1 MDTRSERSTIERNL
15 TGRASLL
22 VGAGVALAL
31 LLAAIGYAWPSGA
44 APKSGRVDLEVP
56 TFSDPTNITN
66 PLFPKDDVSQVIQL
80 GAEGKDRL
88 RFEVTQLPETKF
100 VEWNGQRIETRVTH
114 FVAYMNGRILEV
126 AVDFYAQADDGAV
139 WYFGEN
145 VDNYENG
152 VIVDHDGTWLAG
164 KDGPPGMIMPA
175 DPQVGDVYR
184 PENVPGFV
192 FEEVTVRRTG
202 MTVDGPRG
210 PVSGALLV
218 RERLMDGTVEDKI
231 YAPGYGEFRAEV
243 ASLDELYH
251 LALATPMDALGGPV
265 PDDLSTIGAG
275 ATQVLDAAPSKR
287 WSELSS
293 IVEGMTASWSAY
305 QATALPPFLDTQMAG
320 ALGTLEAAI
329 GARDVAGI
337 LQAAIDVGH
346 AELDLE
352 LQFRASDD
360 VDRDRLELW
369 RSQLVL
375 DQAAGD
381 SDAITGDKATIETI
395 RDRIGGG
402 TQRLLRRK

>member
-31 LLAAIGYAWPSGA
+31 LLAAIGHAWPSGA

-100 VEWNGQRIETRVTH
+100 VEWNGQSIETRVTH

-152 VIVDHDGTWLAG
+152 VIVDHEGTWLAG
-164 KDGPPGMIMPA
+164 TDGPPGMIMPA

-243 ASLDELYH
+243 ASADELYN
-251 LALATPMDALGGPV
+251 LALAVPFDAIGGPI
-265 PDDLSTIGAG
+265 PEELSTIGDG
-275 ATQVLDAAPSKR
+275 ATQVFEAAPSKS
-287 WSELSS
+287 WNELSAT
-293 IVEGMTASWSAY
+293 VESMTAAWNTY
-305 QATALPPFLDTQMAG
+305 RATGVPPFLDAQMAD
-320 ALGTLEAAI
+320 ALGVLDAAV
-329 GARDVAGI
+329 GARHVADI
-337 LQAAIDVGH
+337 RQATIGVGH

-360 VDRDRLELW
+360 VDLDRLELW
-369 RSQLVL
+369 QRQLVV
-375 DQAAGD
+375 DRKAGD
-381 SDAITGDKATIETI
+381 ADAITGDHATIQTI
-395 RDRIGGG
+395 RDRIGSGNDEN
-402 TQRLLRRK
+402 